1 MYLAY
6 GTQQNST
13 IDGSNNGLG
22 IDPTC
27 QFQEQENKKDNE
39 VFGEDTPPNQSN
51 NMGGNNQTDVN
62 EVHIFNLFNLYLIC
76 TCEFKLNVDAGNH
89 WRK

>member
-6 GTQQNST
+6 GTQQNSA

-27 QFQEQENKKDNE
+27 QFQEQENKKDNNL
-39 VFGEDTPPNQSN
+39 FGEDEDTSPNQSN
-51 NMGGNNQTDVN
+51 NTRGNNQTDVKK
-62 EVHIFNLFNLYLIC
+62 VHIFNLFNS
-76 TCEFKLNVDAGNH
+76 
-89 WRK
+89 